1 MKCEKRER
9 ERAKR
14 TRSANAAH
22 KDRFKTKQQ
31 QIDVSLPMMPA
42 CLPFIFAVPHCT
54 AFFKYEVCWFRSC
67 RVLWP
72 RTSFVFNMH
81 VRPIYNRFFCSCHNC
96 VSLHSNERIYA
107 KAFVLLYFFSIVY
120 VYICLAFC
128 LFKFIYNLFIF
139 IIIIPSHPL
148 AVLAGAMIDFVFFC
162 TILLFSS
169 FRRYNLYAYR
179 FEQVHEIC
187 SFSTVAI
194 AIAFRVVYL
203 CVLEAIN

>member
-1 MKCEKRER
+1 MQ
-9 ERAKR
+9 
-14 TRSANAAH
+14 H
-22 KDRFKTKQQ
+22 TKIGLKQN
-31 QIDVSLPMMPA
+31 SSKLTFLFLW
-42 CLPFIFAVPHCT
+42 CLPAFHSFLLCRTALPFLNMRFADFVAA
-54 AFFKYEVCWFRSC
+54 AFFGRAPLLFSICMYGRY
-67 RVLWP
+67 
-72 RTSFVFNMH
+72 
-81 VRPIYNRFFCSCHNC
+81 IIGFFCSCHNC

-107 KAFVLLYFFSIVY
+107 KAFVLLYSFSIVY
-120 VYICLAFC
+120 VYICIAFC

-194 AIAFRVVYL
+194 ATAFRVVYL